1 MLSRIGNLF
10 RLQYDYT
17 DNPSDYYRAIG
28 LFILSWINVVLYAG
42 WVYLVAWPALT
53 EGTEDSQIVVFALV
67 GGLALLALSFFA
79 LQTGRLYSAVWAYV
93 VLLGAAVV
101 PPVLSQFNSEP
112 LSLATPVLLLLPV
125 VAAGLLLPRRHQIT
139 VTIATLA
146 LIVLRALLQTQSP
159 ETLEIIP
166 EEAARWDA
174 IFLGVATGLTFLLL
188 FLFSGYAE
196 RVLSASRHDLAVLR
210 GVNAYASAVA
220 ASRSEQA
227 LMILTLDYIRDR
239 LEYRSAQLFLL
250 DEEGALMRR
259 VQSGLGAREVGA
271 GMIVSEVDREIVA
284 AAARSNEPLIVT
296 HRDEN
301 SSHLIPPAR
310 SAISV
315 AVRSENRVFGILNVH
330 SIRPRFSPDEKAALV
345 DLASQFAVMLAQ
357 QREFD
362 NLQRALRD
370 QAEARALTARPQ
382 RTPALTAP
390 GRIVGFD
397 FYPGDSGPVLTPMSD
412 LPPYIAA
419 ALEQLEPFIEAR
431 GDVQHIHVP
440 IRFRGETLGA
450 MTFTLPRNQPIGD
463 RQMALIRTVS
473 DRLAQ
478 ALENMWLFEQ
488 TQAQAFRERKATEV
502 ANMLIGATDVR
513 SVLERAAET
522 FNEALGAV
530 STRITLQPNPGEDRV
545 PRARGELT

>member
-10 RLQYDYT
+10 RLQYDYS

-250 DEEGALMRR
+250 DEEGALVRR